1 MAIEIVDFPSYKIVI
16 FHSELL
22 VYQRVVSVPDNLSG
36 WWLTYPSEE
45 YEFVSWNDYSQYM
58 EKQKMFQT
66 TNQLCI

>member
-1 MAIEIVDFPSYKIVI
+1 MTKM
-16 FHSELL
+16 
-22 VYQRVVSVPDNLSG
+22 VYEEWLSG
-36 WWLTYPSEE
+36 WRLTYPSEE